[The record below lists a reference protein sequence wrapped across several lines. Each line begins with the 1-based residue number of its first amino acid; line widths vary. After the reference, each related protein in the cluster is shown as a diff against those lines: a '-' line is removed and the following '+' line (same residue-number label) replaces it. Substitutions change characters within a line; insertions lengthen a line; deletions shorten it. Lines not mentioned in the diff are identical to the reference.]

1 LKKIFVILLL
11 CFTTII
17 LNASQNILTP
27 LEANQN
33 KEMSLNSQIINEST
47 KKLSLTNEEK
57 EYLKNKKEITVANL
71 STLPPFNFYEDGKP
85 KGYSVDYM
93 KLVGEYL
100 GIKIEFIS
108 NKSWDEY
115 LSMLKNN
122 EIDLIPHVVVT
133 KEREEYLA
141 FTNFNHIE
149 YNTGIAVNKNSSIKS
164 MKDLNNKVIAVT
176 NKTFLHE
183 YLKEKFP
190 EYSLLLT
197 SSAEKSIETLSSGE
211 SDAVIASLPALNY
224 YIQKNWLS
232 NIKTISINDFGISLK
247 TSLPMAVSKDNL
259 ILKSILEKVNL
270 AISYGEINKLKQKWM
285 SVTSFEYSNDDMH
298 NEEIDYLKS
307 KKNIKMCVLP
317 NWLPFEQIDAN
328 GNHKGIGADI
338 MKIISKYIDK
348 PIELVPTKE
357 WAESLQNIKD
367 RKCDVLPVVM
377 DVPSRRIA
385 MNFTKPY
392 FVEPF
397 VLATTMDKA
406 FIKDSSSLNN
416 KKIGIVKNYAFIEVL
431 KEKNPS
437 IEIIEVKDTKEGLAK
452 VNSGE
457 LFGYVDTMPTISY
470 SIQKHSMLNLKIAGI
485 LEFDIELSIGS
496 RNDEPILNTIMQKAL
511 DSISEE
517 HKRTIIGKW
526 IEIKVS
532 QEYDYKILW
541 QISAIFLIIVLAV
554 LYKNR
559 SVILLNNELTKAK
572 EEREEQQK
580 MVNKYVPILSTD
592 TKGIIIDVNE
602 SYCKATGFSKK
613 ELMGSTHSIMRHP
626 DMKHEYFE
634 NIWNT
639 INKDQI
645 WSGEIKNLKKDKTTV
660 IFNVIIEPI
669 FKDNIKIGYR
679 SISEDITDKKRIEEL
694 SVTDKLTGL
703 YNRLKLDELMLVKI
717 EAFRRYKVDFSIILL
732 DIDNFKSVNDT
743 YGHDVGDSVLQ
754 TIAKILRS
762 HIRITDIV
770 GRWGGEE
777 FIIICNNT
785 NLDNSKILAE
795 HIRQII
801 ENTKF
806 DKLGTKT
813 ISLGLSQFQKDDD
826 LKTIFKRAD
835 DALYE
840 AKTTGKNKVC
850 VL

>member
-1 LKKIFVILLL
+1 MKKIFIILLL

-17 LNASQNILTP
+17 LNAFQNILTP
-27 LEANQN
+27 IEINQN
-33 KEMSLNSQIINEST
+33 KEMSLNPKSINENI

-115 LSMLKNN
+115 LLMLKNN
-122 EIDLIPHVVVT
+122 EIDLIPHVAVT
-133 KEREEYLA
+133 KEREKYLA
-141 FTNFNHIE
+141 FTSFNHIE
-149 YNTGIAVNKNSSIKS
+149 YNTGIAINKNSSIKS
-164 MKDLNNKVIAVT
+164 MKDLSDKLISVT
-176 NKTFLHE
+176 NNTFLHE
-183 YLKEKFP
+183 YLKENFP

-197 SSAEKSIETLSSGE
+197 SSTEKSIETLSLGE
-211 SDAVIASLPALNY
+211 SEAVIASLPSLNY
-224 YIQKNWLS
+224 YIQRNWLS
-232 NIKTISINDFGISLK
+232 NIKTISVNDFGISLK
-247 TSLPMAVSKDNL
+247 TSFPMAVSKDNL
-259 ILKSILEKVNL
+259 LLKSILEKVNL

-285 SVTSFEYSNDDMH
+285 SVTSFEYSNDDM
-298 NEEIDYLKS
+298 NSEEISYLKS
-307 KKNIKMCVLP
+307 KKNIKICVLP
-317 NWLPFEQIDAN
+317 NWLPFEQIDEN
-328 GNHKGIGADI
+328 GKHKGIGADI
-338 MKIISKYIDK
+338 MKIVSKYIDK
-348 PIELVPTKE
+348 PIKLVPTRE

-377 DVPSRRIA
+377 NVPSRRSA
-385 MNFTKPY
+385 MNFTEPY
-392 FVEPF
+392 VIEPF
-397 VLATTMDKA
+397 VVATTMDKS
-406 FIKDSSSLNN
+406 FIKDSNSLRN
-416 KKIGIVKNYAFIEVL
+416 KKVGIVKDYAFIEIL

-457 LFGYVDTMPTISY
+457 LFGYIDTMPTISY
-470 SIQKHSMLNLKIAGI
+470 GIQKYSMLNLKIAGK

-496 RNDEPILNTIMQKAL
+496 RIDEPILNTIMQKAL

-517 HKRTIIGKW
+517 HKRTIVGKW
-526 IEIKVS
+526 IEIKVL
-532 QEYDYKILW
+532 QAFDYTILW

-592 TKGIIIDVNE
+592 IKGIIIDVNE
-602 SYCKATGFSKK
+602 SYCKATGYSKK
-613 ELMGSTHSIMRHP
+613 ELIGSTHIIMRHP
-626 DMKHEYFE
+626 DMSHDVFE

-639 INKDQI
+639 INKDQL

-717 EAFRRYKVDFSIILL
+717 EAFRRYNVDFSIIIL
-732 DIDNFKSVNDT
+732 DVDNFKSVNDT
-743 YGHDVGDSVLQ
+743 YGHDVGDYVLQ
-754 TIAKILRS
+754 TIAKTLRS
-762 HIRITDIV
+762 NIRITDIV

-795 HIRQII
+795 HIRKII

-806 DKLGTKT
+806 DKVGSKT
-813 ISLGLSQFQKDDD
+813 ISLGLSQFQKDDNV
-826 LKTIFKRAD
+826 KTIFKRAD

-850 VL
+850 TL